1 MLRGVIKNDGN
12 EDWYDLKRKSLDVA
26 SEVCGYSKG
35 KSRHFEMWWW
45 IKYVDVAVC
54 RKSYLGFGNRV
65 RMRKIGRNIMWQK
78 NAYGSESSK
87 GSSVRYLE
95 SGVVKVSVDD

>member
-1 MLRGVIKNDGN
+1 MAIVKANLGI
-12 EDWYDLKRKSLDVA
+12 LKYGGGLN
-26 SEVCGYSKG
+26 
-35 KSRHFEMWWW
+35 MWMWLC
-45 IKYVDVAVC
+45 AE